1 MRSCAV
7 WRLSINTSV
16 LILISFTLPLAQQK
30 MADLRKTAL
39 KSTTPS
45 DEIVRI
51 DIDKDGK
58 PDIVERWWNGK
69 RVRWLD
75 ENGDLL
81 PTDTRGDQVADVL
94 QVDKNGDGLYDGPLD
109 INIKWADNDGD
120 GKPDLEA
127 FTTQPPSWSTDN
139 WSASESHWMVFIDV
153 EKDGVLGWLDWE
165 KYDFGSAN
173 WDYTGT
179 CDWLPDYNG
188 DAVFLK
194 VHRPPQSLPDPRLNW
209 ENPFAF
215 FDFDGDGLS
224 EMAMRWLDPVPP
236 LDKDKTNLS
245 GVLNEAFLTFDIDND
260 SSKGNETD
268 YDMSLRGFGGPGV
281 PYRNFV
287 HKYPALKGNPKFDA
301 CFQWNNWRQIDELMY
316 MPHDKSYDAFFN
328 ARWATMYFV
337 FDEDDDDH
345 RWERVEMYYPMHGF
359 GGPKDVDIY
368 STKRWRRSNYAEQ
381 NMVAPDQRP
390 GIMGHPQ
397 ADTLG
402 DRGEFDE
409 DNSGGGKLYIGLF
422 DRKLHLAGAEWGAWL
437 VDKNAE
443 FHGGVKTPSP
453 KPLAPKV
460 EEVVKYTDS
469 DNNGF
474 LDTVEYDY
482 DGDRKIDFR
491 FSLLDYITADQPH
504 PDVTQLLDTHKLGWK
519 GLNAVFTSMAN
530 ESWQE
535 ALMVYRAAWRRGLT
549 TPEIDKLSSA
559 SSIGERYDH
568 GYWLKEKVFRLI
580 RMQLADAKK
589 KEPGRS
595 KDLGVLEADL
605 ARLYYTGQFQE
616 YVRRIAEVPG
626 R

>member
-1 MRSCAV
+1 MRCRAV
-7 WRLSINTSV
+7 VRF
-16 LILISFTLPLAQQK
+16 LIRPLALIPVCFNIALSQQPS
-30 MADLRKTAL
+30 DLRKSAL

-94 QVDKNGDGLYDGPLD
+94 QVDKNGDGMYDGPLD

-127 FTTQPPSWSTDN
+127 VTTQPPTWTTDN

-153 EKDGVLGWLDWE
+153 EKDGVLGWLDWN
-165 KYDFGSAN
+165 KFDFANAN

-179 CDWLPDYNG
+179 SDWLPDYNG
-188 DAVFLK
+188 DAIFLK
-194 VHRPPQSLPDPRLNW
+194 IHRPPQSLPDPRLNW

-245 GVLNEAFLTFDIDND
+245 GTLNEAFLTMDLDND

-287 HKYPALKGNPKFDA
+287 HKYPALKGNPKFDR
-301 CFQWNNWRQIDELMY
+301 CFQWNNWRQIDELIY
-316 MPHDKSYDAFFN
+316 MPHDKSYDAFFR
-328 ARWATMYFV
+328 ARWASIYFV

-359 GGPKDVDIY
+359 GGPKDVDLY
-368 STKRWRRSNYAEQ
+368 STKRWRRSNYAEE
-381 NMVAPDQRP
+381 NMVAENERP

-397 ADTLG
+397 ADSLG

-409 DNSGGGKLYIGLF
+409 DNSGGGKLYIGVF

-453 KPLAPKV
+453 KPSATKV
-460 EEVVKYTDS
+460 EEVVKYTDT

-491 FSLLDYITADQPH
+491 FSLLDYKTTEQPH
-504 PDVTQLLDTHKLGWK
+504 PDVTQLLDTQKLGWK
-519 GLNAVFTSMAN
+519 GLNAVFTSMSN
-530 ESWQE
+530 QSWDE
-535 ALMVYRAAWRRGLT
+535 ALLVYRAAWRRGLT
-549 TPEIDKLSSA
+549 NAEIDKLSSA

-568 GYWLKEKVFRLI
+568 GYWLKEKIFRQI
-580 RMQLADAKK
+580 RMQLEEAKK
-589 KEPGRS
+589 KEPARA
-595 KDLGVLEADL
+595 KDFEALEAEL
-605 ARLYYTGQFQE
+605 ARLYYMGRFSE
-616 YVRRIAEVPG
+616 YVHRIAEVPA